1 MPLFRPARS
10 QRQEKGPA
18 TLEIRPSCDQH
29 CSVRQ
34 PAGSPSRPYHSPCP
48 LKRKYISFRYHCD
61 TGCEDSQKGISTH
74 CLPCAELLL
83 WTSSLSDFCVACSL
97 SGYCSEAT
105 DESVLRGFCFRS
117 AERVLKLAR

>member
-1 MPLFRPARS
+1 MD
-10 QRQEKGPA
+10 KG
-18 TLEIRPSCDQH
+18 
-29 CSVRQ
+29 CST
-34 PAGSPSRPYHSPCP
+34 Y
-48 LKRKYISFRYHCD
+48 
-61 TGCEDSQKGISTH
+61 

-117 AERVLKLAR
+117 AERVLKLALCVEMLARRMDRVKNAIVDGCGWMFLDQEGC